1 MPPWLWAASSTWFGE
16 SFFALIP
23 IARVFLPEGD
33 RWCFLGYLRLQTLLY
48 PGTTKYSL
56 LLPGLKVKIVPG

>member
-1 MPPWLWAASSTWFGE
+1 MPTGCYLCVVWGFFL
-16 SFFALIP
+16 FALRYSYP
-23 IARVFLPEGD
+23 ACFGQPESD